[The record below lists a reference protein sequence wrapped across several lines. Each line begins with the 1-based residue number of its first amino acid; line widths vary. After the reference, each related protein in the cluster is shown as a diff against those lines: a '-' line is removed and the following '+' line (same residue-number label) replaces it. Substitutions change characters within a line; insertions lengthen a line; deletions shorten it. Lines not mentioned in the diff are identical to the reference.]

1 MSDFTPHL
9 REVGPPPFDEALLSG
24 YLDGELT
31 QAEAQRVRIYLEDHA
46 AAREMMEDL
55 RRLRQAARDTRFK
68 LPPDTQWDERPRGPA
83 SATLRRLGWVALVGS
98 GASVL
103 GFGAWQLAVGPFTT
117 FAKVIAFGILFG
129 LGSLFVS
136 VLVDRLRA
144 AATDRYGR
152 VEK

>member
-1 MSDFTPHL
+1 MSETTL
-9 REVGPPPFDEALLSG
+9 REVTQPPFDEALLSG

-46 AAREMMEDL
+46 PAREMVDDM
-55 RRLRQAARDTRFK
+55 RRLRQAARGTRFK
-68 LPPDTQWDERPRGPA
+68 VPPDTQWDERPRGPV
-83 SATLRRLGWVALVGS
+83 SSLLRLLGWVALLAS

-103 GFGAWQLAVGPFTT
+103 GFGAWQLAVGPFAA
-117 FAKVIAFGILFG
+117 FAKVIAFGLLFG
-129 LGSLFVS
+129 VGSLFVS

-144 AATDRYGR
+144 SATDRYGR